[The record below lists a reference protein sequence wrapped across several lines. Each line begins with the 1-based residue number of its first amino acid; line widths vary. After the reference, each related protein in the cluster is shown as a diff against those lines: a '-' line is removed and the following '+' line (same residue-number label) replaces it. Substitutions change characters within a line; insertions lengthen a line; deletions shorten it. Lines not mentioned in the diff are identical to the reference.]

1 MLRLLIEKR
10 NILESIQNN
19 VSSRSNK
26 KSNRDHKELGFE
38 KQPIEPSSD
47 LESYRWM
54 NQIDQAKK
62 YNSDQHKN

>member
-26 KSNRDHKELGFE
+26 KSNRDHKELGFDQ
-38 KQPIEPSSD
+38 KHIEPSSD